1 MTKVYVKTFLAWNF
15 DKPNRQSKT
24 REKAIEQLNLF
35 FKEQFDLFLQD
46 LSPQYEII
54 NIIEEWNDNK
64 TELELIVYYKFK
76 RG

>member
-15 DKPNRQSKT
+15 DRPRRQSKI
-24 REKAIEQLNLF
+24 REEVIEQLNLF
-35 FKEQFDLFLQD
+35 LED

-64 TELELIVYYKFK
+64 TGLELILYYRFK
-76 RG
+76 RDE